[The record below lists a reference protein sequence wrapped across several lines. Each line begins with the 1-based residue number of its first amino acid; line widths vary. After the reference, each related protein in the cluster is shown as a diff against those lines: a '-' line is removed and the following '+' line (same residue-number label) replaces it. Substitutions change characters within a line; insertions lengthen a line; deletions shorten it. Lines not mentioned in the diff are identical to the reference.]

1 MMCSVEFRLL
11 EQSLVMHDGESPWQ
25 YHRWLMTKGEWGPR
39 SVFDV
44 KRRRNTSAHV
54 PSRCPNSLYTV
65 PSERK
70 EEMIQRELELIDEI
84 ISTDEELSPNKP
96 PKCTLPLL
104 SLPLSSSL

>member
-1 MMCSVEFRLL
+1 MSNVAGTRALKFPLA
-11 EQSLVMHDGESPWQ
+11 SPI
-25 YHRWLMTKGEWGPR
+25 L
-39 SVFDV
+39 
-44 KRRRNTSAHV
+44 
-54 PSRCPNSLYTV
+54 SRYTV